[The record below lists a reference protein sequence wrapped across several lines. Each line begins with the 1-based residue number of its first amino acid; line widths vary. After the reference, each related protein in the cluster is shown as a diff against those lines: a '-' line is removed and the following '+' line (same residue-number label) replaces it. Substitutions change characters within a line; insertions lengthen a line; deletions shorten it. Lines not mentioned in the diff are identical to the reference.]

1 MTSSVRE
8 IVGRTHRSRAQREV
22 PGADRKVWWSSGA
35 EEMLA
40 EADKASFGKEEHI
53 QEFHCV
59 KSQVLLNPVREP

>member
-1 MTSSVRE
+1 MRFSEELIEAEYR
-8 IVGRTHRSRAQREV
+8 GRYQER
-22 PGADRKVWWSSGA
+22 DRKVWWSSGA

-59 KSQVLLNPVREP
+59 RSQVLLNPVREP